1 MQVSVSIT
9 IERAA
14 QEVWDRVA
22 DVEMRH
28 TWLDGLAEPRRT
40 SEVASG
46 PGAVYATRFR
56 RLGIGLK
63 VTYTV
68 TESEPPRRHAMRV
81 AMPVMSFDALMEFA
95 PEGDG
100 TKVVY
105 TMETGSGGRLATLFT
120 TVLGPL
126 RRAVAR
132 KQLLNELRGLKAV
145 LEAPAA
151 D

>member
-1 MQVSVSIT
+1 MQVSASIT

-14 QEVWDRVA
+14 REVWDYVA

-40 SEVASG
+40 SEVESG
-46 PGAVYATRFR
+46 VGAVYATRLR
-56 RLGIGLK
+56 RPGIRLK

-68 TESEPPRRHAMRV
+68 TESEPPHRHAMRV
-81 AMPVMSFDALMEFA
+81 AMPLMPFDALTEFA

-100 TKVVY
+100 TRVVY
-105 TMETGSGGRLATLFT
+105 TMDTGSGGRLATFLT

-126 RRAVAR
+126 MRPVMRW
-132 KQLLNELRGLKAV
+132 QLLKELRGLKAV
-145 LEAPAA
+145 LEASAA